1 MCCQSKCN
9 ILCSQQESANIQEQN
24 GTVTKNYVHIVGC
37 DYFIKK
43 NKKIVLEVC
52 FFFFT
57 STWIVVANKLNLW
70 YMYQQ
75 ILLQDHMANQSKCYP
90 SAHQCT
96 SISVQS
102 DVIYQNSLIE
112 DVNTWLMRCIPA

>member
-1 MCCQSKCN
+1 M
-9 ILCSQQESANIQEQN
+9 IH
-24 GTVTKNYVHIVGC
+24 V
-37 DYFIKK
+37 
-43 NKKIVLEVC
+43 
-52 FFFFT
+52 
-57 STWIVVANKLNLW
+57 STNSVVRP
-70 YMYQQ
+70 
-75 ILLQDHMANQSKCYP
+75 NQSKCYP

>member
-1 MCCQSKCN
+1 
-9 ILCSQQESANIQEQN
+9 
-24 GTVTKNYVHIVGC
+24 
-37 DYFIKK
+37 
-43 NKKIVLEVC
+43 
-52 FFFFT
+52 
-57 STWIVVANKLNLW
+57 
-70 YMYQQ
+70 MYQQ

-96 SISVQS
+96 RISVQS

>member
-1 MCCQSKCN
+1 
-9 ILCSQQESANIQEQN
+9 
-24 GTVTKNYVHIVGC
+24 
-37 DYFIKK
+37 
-43 NKKIVLEVC
+43 
-52 FFFFT
+52 
-57 STWIVVANKLNLW
+57 
-70 YMYQQ
+70 MYQQ

-112 DVNTWLMRCIPA
+112 DVNTWLMRCIPALFSGDAKMKNCVINSHFQRNTELKTQLHMLYFF